1 MTTRNYP
8 FCKHESASK
17 ELSRREAVLHMIRI
31 WLDNLGRPKLNA
43 AS

>member
-1 MTTRNYP
+1 MTASNHP

-17 ELSRREAVLHMIRI
+17 ELSPREAVLHMIRI

-43 AS
+43 TS